1 MARTIQ
7 KLKPLTVSKATK
19 PGVYGDGA
27 GLYLQ
32 VGPTGGKSWLFRYML
47 KGKAREM
54 GLGAVHT
61 ITLTEARAKA
71 TECRK
76 QLIEGHDPIE
86 VRNAAADAKRK
97 QEATALTFKQ
107 CAEEYIKTHKVG
119 WKNAKH
125 LSQWE
130 NTLRDY
136 AYPTIGDLPVDAVDT
151 DIIVRCLSPIWNKKT
166 ETATRVRGR
175 IASILDW
182 ATAMNHR
189 KGDNPARW
197 QGLLENLLAAPDKLA
212 NVKHHPALPYQQVSA
227 FMAALR
233 LREGI
238 AARAVE
244 FAILTAVRSGEVR
257 GATWAEIDLEAAM
270 WVIPAE
276 RMKMEKEHS
285 VPLSKAAMAI
295 LKDMPRISELV
306 FPGAKKDT
314 ALSDMSLTAVLRRM
328 NEGSEQIKPN
338 RWVDDKGRGI
348 TVHGFRSTFRDWA
361 AEVSDYLP
369 EVAEMALAHAVADK
383 VEAAYRRGT
392 LVGKRTEMMEDW
404 AKYCAALPDPTPA
417 ATAANKY

>member
-19 PGVYGDGA
+19 PGIHGDGA

-47 KGKAREM
+47 NGKAREM

-61 ITLTEARAKA
+61 ISLTEARAKA

-76 QLIEGHDPIE
+76 LLMAGHDPIE
-86 VRNAAADAKRK
+86 VRNSAISAKR
-97 QEATALTFKQ
+97 QREATALTFKQ
-107 CAEEYIKTHKVG
+107 CAEEYIKTHKAG

-125 LSQWE
+125 ISQWE

-151 DIIVRCLSPIWNKKT
+151 DLILKCLSPIWSEKT

-175 IASILDW
+175 IESILDW
-182 ATAMNHR
+182 ATAKKHR

-197 QGLLENLLAAPDKLA
+197 QGLLENLLAKPDKLA
-212 NVKHHPALPYQQVSA
+212 NVKHHPALPYARASA
-227 FMAALR
+227 FMVALR
-233 LREGI
+233 MREGM

-244 FAILTAVRSGEVR
+244 FTILTAARSGEVR
-257 GATWAEIDLEAAM
+257 GATWAEIDLDAAL

-276 RMKMEKEHS
+276 RMKMEKEHR
-285 VPLSKAAMAI
+285 VPLSKAAVAL
-295 LKDMPRISELV
+295 LKNLPRIGQLV
-306 FPGAKKDT
+306 FPGAKKDA

-338 RWVDDKGRGI
+338 HWVDEKGNGI

-361 AEVSDYLP
+361 AEISAYLP
-369 EVAEMALAHAVADK
+369 EVAEMALAHAVGDK
-383 VEAAYRRGT
+383 VEAAYRRGD
-392 LVGKRTEMMEDW
+392 LFLKRKEMMEDW
-404 AKYCAALPDPTPA
+404 AKYCSA
-417 ATAANKY
+417 

>member
-1 MARTIQ
+1 MIQ

-61 ITLTEARAKA
+61 ITLTEARARA

-76 QLIEGHDPIE
+76 LLMAGHDPIE
-86 VRNAAADAKRK
+86 VRNSATVAKQL

-107 CAEEYIKTHKVG
+107 CAEEYIKTHKEG

-125 LSQWE
+125 ITQWE

-136 AYPTIGDLPVDAVDT
+136 VYPTIGDLPVDDVDT
-151 DIIVRCLSPIWNKKT
+151 DLILKCLSPIWKEKT

-175 IASILDW
+175 IESILDW
-182 ATAMNHR
+182 ATAKKHR

-197 QGLLENLLAAPDKLA
+197 QGLLENLLPKPNKLA
-212 NVKHHPALPYQQVSA
+212 NVKHHPALPYQQASM
-227 FMAALR
+227 FMTALR
-233 LREGI
+233 AREGV

-244 FAILTAVRSGEVR
+244 FSILTAARSGEVR
-257 GATWAEIDLEAAM
+257 GAVWTEIDLDAAL
-270 WVIPAE
+270 WTIPAE
-276 RMKMEKEHS
+276 RMKMEKEHR
-285 VPLSKAAMAI
+285 VPLSTAALAL
-295 LKDMPRISELV
+295 LKDMPRMGQLV
-306 FPGAKKDT
+306 FPGTKKD
-314 ALSDMSLTAVLRRM
+314 AVLSDMSLTAVLRRM
-328 NEGSEQIKPN
+328 NEGGESKL
-338 RWVDDKGRGI
+338 WVDEKGFGI

-361 AEVSDYLP
+361 AEISAYLP
-369 EVAEMALAHAVADK
+369 EVAEMALAHAVGDK
-383 VEAAYRRGT
+383 VEAAYRRGD
-392 LVGKRTEMMEDW
+392 LFPKRREMMEDW
-404 AKYCAALPDPTPA
+404 ARYCNTP
-417 ATAANKY
+417 

>member
-47 KGKAREM
+47 NGKAREM

-76 QLIEGHDPIE
+76 QLIAGHDPIE
-86 VRNAAADAKRK
+86 VRNAAATARRQ

-107 CAEEYIKTHKVG
+107 CAEEYIKTHKEG

-125 LSQWE
+125 ISQWE

-136 AYPTIGDLPVDAVDT
+136 AYPTIGHLPVDVVDT
-151 DIIVRCLSPIWNKKT
+151 DIIVKCLSPIWNVKT

-175 IASILDW
+175 IESILDW
-182 ATAMNHR
+182 ATAMKHR

-197 QGLLENLLAAPDKLA
+197 QGLLENLLAAPTKIA
-212 NVKHHPALPYQQVSA
+212 SVKHHPALPYKQMST

-257 GATWAEIDLEAAM
+257 GATWAEVDLDKAL

-276 RMKMEKEHS
+276 RMKMEREHR
-285 VPLSKAAMAI
+285 VPLSAAAVAL
-295 LKDMPRISELV
+295 LKEMPRISELV
-306 FPGAKKDT
+306 FPGAKKGA
-314 ALSDMSLTAVLRRM
+314 ALSDMSLTAVIRRM
-328 NEGSEQIKPN
+328 NAGDDQAKPN
-338 RWVDDKGRGI
+338 QWVDEKGDGI

-361 AEVSDYLP
+361 AEISSYLP
-369 EVAEMALAHAVADK
+369 EVAEMALAHAVGDK
-383 VEAAYRRGT
+383 VEAAYRRGD
-392 LVGKRTEMMEDW
+392 LVAKRTEMMEDW
-404 AKYCAALPDPTPA
+404 AKYCSALPATIPEVSA
-417 ATAANKY
+417 A

>member
-7 KLKPLTVSKATK
+7 KLKPLTVSRATK

-61 ITLTEARAKA
+61 ITLTEARARA

-76 QLIEGHDPIE
+76 LLMAGHDPIE
-86 VRNAAADAKRK
+86 VRKSATVAKLL
-97 QEATALTFKQ
+97 QEATAMTFKQ
-107 CAEEYIKTHKVG
+107 CAEEYIKTHKAG

-125 LSQWE
+125 LTQWE

-136 AYPTIGDLPVDAVDT
+136 AYPTIGNIPIAAVDT
-151 DIIVRCLSPIWNKKT
+151 DIVVKCVSPIWNDKT

-175 IASILDW
+175 IESILDW
-182 ATAMNHR
+182 ATAMKHR
-189 KGDNPARW
+189 QGDNPARW
-197 QGLLENLLAAPDKLA
+197 RGLLENLLANPNKLA
-212 NVKHHPALPYQQVSA
+212 NVRHHPALPYQQASA

-244 FAILTAVRSGEVR
+244 FAILTATRSGEVR
-257 GATWAEIDLEAAM
+257 GALWSEIDFDAAL
-270 WVIPAE
+270 WVIPGE
-276 RMKMEKEHS
+276 RMKMEKEHR
-285 VPLSKAAMAI
+285 VPLSTAAVA
-295 LKDMPRISELV
+295 LLSEMPRMDLLV
-306 FPGAKKDT
+306 FPGAKTDA

-328 NEGSEQIKPN
+328 SKADEKAETG
-338 RWVDDKGRGI
+338 RWVDARGNDI

-361 AEVSDYLP
+361 AEATEYSR
-369 EVAEMALAHAVADK
+369 EVAEMALAHAVGDK
-383 VEAAYRRGT
+383 VEAAYRRGD
-392 LVGKRTEMMEDW
+392 LFDKRKQMMEDW
-404 AKYCAALPDPTPA
+404 ASYCSASPA
-417 ATAANKY
+417 RTLVESS